1 MKGREKCC
9 VWSVLGPRDEWST
22 VEKEEAGLK
31 VMTKLVVEK
40 FKLIGS
46 AEEMRERIVPTEVM
60 VDLSGPTHLF
70 EEWLD

>member
-40 FKLIGS
+40 FNYDC
-46 AEEMRERIVPTEVM
+46 V
-60 VDLSGPTHLF
+60 
-70 EEWLD
+70 

>member
-40 FKLIGS
+40 FKLMGILYVSLS
-46 AEEMRERIVPTEVM
+46 ARNLWFSM
-60 VDLSGPTHLF
+60 VNFLIICHITAK
-70 EEWLD
+70 